1 MATEQQIAEIYGRI
15 ANLSSRI
22 DYCCRDMIEWETHVQ
37 IVRLNNNNVNS
48 LSFGGGSLMHPV

>member
-37 IVRLNNNNVNS
+37 IVRLNNNNVDS
-48 LSFGGGSLMHPV
+48 LSFGGGL